1 MIYQNYY
8 KISLVLMFLFS
19 FFIVAHSSHSATTDY
34 HDFKLEDSNGNIVNI
49 SDYQDKIVVLEWL
62 NPDCPFVKRHG
73 KEKTMKTLSKKYNKE
88 VVWLGVNSTHY
99 MTNEDNTK
107 WIKESGLNY
116 AVLDDSE
123 GKVGKLYDAKTTPHM
138 FVLDV
143 DKKTVLY
150 EGAIDDDPRGTN
162 DTSKRTNYI
171 DNALTEIA
179 LGKDISVAET
189 KSYGCSVKYK

>member
-73 KEKTMKTLSKKYNKE
+73 KEKTMKTLSKKYDKE